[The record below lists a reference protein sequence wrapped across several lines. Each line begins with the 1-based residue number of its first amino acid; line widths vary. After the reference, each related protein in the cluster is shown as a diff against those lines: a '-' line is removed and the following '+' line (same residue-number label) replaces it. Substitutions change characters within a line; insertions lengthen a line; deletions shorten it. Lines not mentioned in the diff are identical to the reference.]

1 MRFYLVFIVAFKM
14 TLFSVLF
21 AVFLSLTFVF
31 AEDDDK
37 TMALVRVFLEFSF
50 LSNNYPF

>member
-31 AEDDDK
+31 AEDDEK
-37 TMALVRVFLEFSF
+37 TMALVRVILEFSF
-50 LSNNYPF
+50 LSN